1 MYTKIC
7 GLKREQDIQ
16 FVNEL
21 QPEYVGFVFAEN
33 RKRTVDVDDALELKG
48 LLDPEIKAVGVFVD
62 QEMDFVVGLLDTGI
76 IDVAQLHGNED
87 DDYIKELKT
96 RTNCPIIKAFV
107 LSDDS
112 DFEKINNSSADL
124 ILVDSGQ
131 GSGIKLDEGLIQCIQ
146 RDYFLAGGLT
156 VENVKET
163 IKNADSHLIGVD
175 VSSGVETAGQKD
187 YEKIKSFIRK
197 VNEVENE

>member
-21 QPEYVGFVFAEN
+21 QPEYIGFVFAKN
-33 RKRTVDVDDALELKG
+33 RKRTLDVDDALELKG

-87 DDYIKELKT
+87 DDYIKELKI
-96 RTNCPIIKAFV
+96 RTNCPVIKAFV
-107 LSDDS
+107 LSKNS
-112 DFEKINNSSADL
+112 DFDTINNSSADL

-131 GSGIKLDEGLIQCIQ
+131 GGGIKLDESLTLNIH

-156 VENVKET
+156 VENVKEA

>member
-21 QPEYVGFVFAEN
+21 QPEYIGFVFAKN
-33 RKRTVDVDDALELKG
+33 RKRTLDVDDALELKG

-87 DDYIKELKT
+87 DDYIKELKI
-96 RTNCPIIKAFV
+96 RTNCPVIKAFV
-107 LSDDS
+107 LSKNS
-112 DFEKINNSSADL
+112 DFDTINNSSADL

-131 GSGIKLDEGLIQCIQ
+131 GSGIKLDEGLIQSIQ

-156 VENVKET
+156 VENVKEA

>member
-7 GLKREQDIQ
+7 GLKREEDIQ

-48 LLDPEIKAVGVFVD
+48 LLDPEIKSVGVFVD

-112 DFEKINNSSADL
+112 DFEKLFKRI
-124 ILVDSGQ
+124 V
-131 GSGIKLDEGLIQCIQ
+131 
-146 RDYFLAGGLT
+146 
-156 VENVKET
+156 
-163 IKNADSHLIGVD
+163 
-175 VSSGVETAGQKD
+175 
-187 YEKIKSFIRK
+187 
-197 VNEVENE
+197 